1 MSTFPQ
7 IPTPAHTQ
15 AESMLSRHF
24 GRETVNYFSS
34 MSACTTREACA
45 NHVLTML
52 PGSPL
57 NRLSFLRTE
66 YSFLSAALKHPSTR
80 FVLLNSLAPLTK
92 TPSELYLAP
101 YTDVRKLVPE
111 DLYDQ
116 SEEETIKNFD
126 SRKTNPHVIFLG
138 MDESRKAD
146 SLTWKIY
153 SGTPYFAV
161 DVTPKGSEEQQTHAK
176 DVISALEAKGLSFL
190 QTRVVMTLSAD
201 EGPSTFSILS

>member
-1 MSTFPQ
+1 MPCCRLVYPFCGLT
-7 IPTPAHTQ
+7 
-15 AESMLSRHF
+15 ML
-24 GRETVNYFSS
+24 
-34 MSACTTREACA
+34 M
-45 NHVLTML
+45 ML

-66 YSFLSAALKHPSTR
+66 HSFLSAALKHPSTR
-80 FVLLNSLAPLTK
+80 FVLLKDLTPLTK

-101 YTDVRKLVPE
+101 YTEVRKLVPE
-111 DLYDQ
+111 NLYDQ
-116 SEEETIKNFD
+116 SDEETIKNFD
-126 SRKTNPHVIFLG
+126 SRKTSPHVIFLG

-161 DVTPKGSEEQQTHAK
+161 DVTPKGSEEQQTNAK
-176 DVISALEAKGLSFL
+176 DVISAMEAKGLSFL

-201 EGPSTFSILS
+201 EGTPSLPLRILLPELLTFISCNLRTSPRAR